1 MTARST
7 EESIPVLLADVTRL
21 FWRRLEAAY
30 RRDGL
35 DFTAG
40 EARTLVNVSWAE
52 GARQSVLAE
61 NMRIEPMTLVGFLDR
76 LEARGLVARC
86 PDPNDRRAKLV
97 RTTPA
102 AAEIVARIL
111 AIAAGVKAE
120 VTAGMEPEELDRL
133 RGTLQRIRANLDVI
147 VPTRAGCAA

>member
-1 MTARST
+1 M
-7 EESIPVLLADVTRL
+7 
-21 FWRRLEAAY
+21 
-30 RRDGL
+30 
-35 DFTAG
+35 
-40 EARTLVNVSWAE
+40 
-52 GARQSVLAE
+52 
-61 NMRIEPMTLVGFLDR
+61 
-76 LEARGLVARC
+76 
-86 PDPNDRRAKLV
+86 

-120 VTAGMEPEELDRL
+120 VTAGMEPEERDRL